1 MQLRKK
7 DNDESGEASM
17 ELHEQLKVAIDLANT
32 YHDGQVDKAGLPYI
46 LHPLHVMNNEAKIVA
61 ILHDMI
67 EDTVIT
73 VEDLIS
79 YGFDSNIVNAIVAI
93 TKVNGISYD
102 DYLKRVKTNELAR
115 IVKLADLSHNMDM
128 TRLPNPTKRDYQRLE
143 KYKKAYEYL
152 MDFEESV
159 VLGDNALEESINVL

>member
-1 MQLRKK
+1 
-7 DNDESGEASM
+7 M

-46 LHPLHVMNNEAKIVA
+46 LHPLHVMNNVDGLEAKIVA
-61 ILHDMI
+61 ILHGMI

-152 MDFEESV
+152 MDFEERV